1 MTFSLHL
8 SGLVTEIMSYLLLQ
22 IFKKRGINKL
32 TIVLTFLTVISCN
45 KDDPIP
51 DNDIDSVIELGANAK
66 VEIPKRSG
74 PRPETTVNI
83 PHVQIGVKPVS
94 EVNEELFRRVYSL
107 PGIENRKSV
116 IAGWRGLWLNEQV
129 TVFVPEATIDGREF
143 AHIHDDGSLHIFL
156 DPFRSIEAVDSCWA
170 IFHPFA
176 VQGREGWDGF
186 VMLYTPQSIEQLNVT
201 FQLIV
206 DGYNY
211 VTAQN
216 LLATDYYSTDP

>member
-1 MTFSLHL
+1 MAFSIHL
-8 SGLVTEIMSYLLLQ
+8 SRLVTEIMSFLSLNIL
-22 IFKKRGINKL
+22 KNRGINEL
-32 TIVLTFLTVISCN
+32 TIILTFLTVISCN
-45 KDDPIP
+45 KDDSEI
-51 DNDIDSVIELGANAK
+51 DNYNGIARGAVAK

-74 PRPETTVNI
+74 PRPKTTEKI
-83 PHVQIGVKPVS
+83 PHVQIGVEPVS

-143 AHIHDDGSLHIFL
+143 AHIHNDGSLHIFL
-156 DPFRSIEAVDSCWA
+156 DPSRSIEAVDSCWA

-176 VQGREGWDGF
+176 VESQEGWDGF
-186 VMLYTPQSIEQLNVT
+186 VMLYTPQSFDELDVT

-216 LLATDYYSTDP
+216 LLATDYY